1 MRGRKRLR
9 ERETEIVR
17 GKERQKECGRGR
29 KRVRWW
35 NRHGWEKRER

>member
-9 ERETEIVR
+9 EREREIVR

-29 KRVRWW
+29 KRVRLWKMV
-35 NRHGWEKRER
+35 EER